1 MMPAMCITSLRCYFL
16 ALVMVAISGC
26 ATVIATAGGGLAENL
41 TVAIMNQDDPELVRD
56 GAPAYLLMLDSFVE
70 GAPDNQAVLSA
81 AAELYSAY
89 GVVFV
94 DDPNRAQKLTRR
106 GRSYGQ
112 RALCAANKELCGIW
126 ELNYD
131 EFVLSMW
138 DLEAKDAPALLTFGL
153 SWIAYIQAHSDDWA
167 ALTKLPQVQATLR
180 RVHELDELYQQANV
194 EHYLAVLE
202 TIRPPALGGDF
213 DSGRAHFEKAIV
225 ISNGQDLS
233 VKVDFAKYYARTLY
247 ERELHDRLLNEVLV
261 ADPLVRGLTLFNTLA
276 QEEAKALLES
286 ANDYF

>member
-1 MMPAMCITSLRCYFL
+1 
-16 ALVMVAISGC
+16 
-26 ATVIATAGGGLAENL
+26 
-41 TVAIMNQDDPELVRD
+41 
-56 GAPAYLLMLDSFVE
+56 
-70 GAPDNQAVLSA
+70 
-81 AAELYSAY
+81 
-89 GVVFV
+89 
-94 DDPNRAQKLTRR
+94 
-106 GRSYGQ
+106 
-112 RALCAANKELCGIW
+112 
-126 ELNYD
+126 
-131 EFVLSMW
+131 
-138 DLEAKDAPALLTFGL
+138 
-153 SWIAYIQAHSDDWA
+153 
-167 ALTKLPQVQATLR
+167 
-180 RVHELDELYQQANV
+180 LDELYQQANV